1 MLKKSLYLII
11 SILLATVLV
20 VLQTTLS
27 NLMWLSSV
35 DMPVTIGLTLNTFFG
50 DLIGMNF
57 GGAIPLVGLVAVGM
71 LLAYLV
77 AKILLIWINTKKS
90 YAYGLAGAAA
100 ILAIVLLMPLAFY
113 NLDLIAGA
121 RTALGKTILIL
132 CGFLSGYYFGSRLE
146 DKE

>member
-11 SILLATVLV
+11 SIFLATVLV

-35 DMPVTIGLTLNTFFG
+35 DMPVTIGLTLKTFFG
-50 DLIGMNF
+50 DLIGMNS

-121 RTALGKTILIL
+121 RTAIGKTILIL

-146 DKE
+146 GKE

>member
-27 NLMWLSSV
+27 NLMWLSSI

-50 DLIGMNF
+50 DLIGMNSS
-57 GGAIPLVGLVAVGM
+57 GAIPLVGLVAVGM

-146 DKE
+146 GKE

>member
-1 MLKKSLYLII
+1 MLKKSLHLII

-50 DLIGMNF
+50 DLIGMNS

-146 DKE
+146 GKE

>member
-35 DMPVTIGLTLNTFFG
+35 DMPVTIGLTLKTFFG

-77 AKILLIWINTKKS
+77 AKILLIWINAKKS
-90 YAYGLAGAAA
+90 FAYGLAGAAA

-146 DKE
+146 GKE

>member
-50 DLIGMNF
+50 DLIGMNSA
-57 GGAIPLVGLVAVGM
+57 GAIPLVGLVAVGM

-146 DKE
+146 GKE

>member
-50 DLIGMNF
+50 DLIGMNSA
-57 GGAIPLVGLVAVGM
+57 GAIPLVGLVAVGM

-77 AKILLIWINTKKS
+77 AKIMLIWINTKKS

-121 RTALGKTILIL
+121 RTALGKTTLIL

-146 DKE
+146 GKE

>member
-57 GGAIPLVGLVAVGM
+57 GGALPLVGLVAVGM

-77 AKILLIWINTKKS
+77 AKILLIWINAKKS
-90 YAYGLAGAAA
+90 FAYGLAGAAA

-146 DKE
+146 GKE

>member
-50 DLIGMNF
+50 DLIGMNSA
-57 GGAIPLVGLVAVGM
+57 GAIPLVGLVAVGM

-77 AKILLIWINTKKS
+77 AKIMLIWINTKKS

-146 DKE
+146 GKE

>member
-1 MLKKSLYLII
+1 MLKKSLHLII

-35 DMPVTIGLTLNTFFG
+35 DMPVTIGLTFNTFFG
-50 DLIGMNF
+50 DLIGMNS

-146 DKE
+146 GKE

>member
-11 SILLATVLV
+11 SILIATALV

-27 NLMWLSSV
+27 NLMWLFSA
-35 DMPVTIGLTLNTFFG
+35 DMPVTVSLTLKTFFG
-50 DLIGMNF
+50 DLIGMNSS
-57 GGAIPLVGLVAVGM
+57 GAIPLVGLVAVGM
-71 LLAYLV
+71 ILAYSV

-146 DKE
+146 GKE

>member
-1 MLKKSLYLII
+1 MLKKSLYLSL
-11 SILLATVLV
+11 SILIATALV

-35 DMPVTIGLTLNTFFG
+35 DMPVTIGLALKTFVG
-50 DLIGMNF
+50 DLIGMNSS
-57 GGAIPLVGLVAVGM
+57 GAIPLVGLVAVGM
-71 LLAYLV
+71 LLAYTV
-77 AKILLIWINTKKS
+77 AKILLIWVDTKKS

>member
-1 MLKKSLYLII
+1 MLKKFLYLII
-11 SILLATVLV
+11 SILIATTLV

-35 DMPVTIGLTLNTFFG
+35 DMPVTIGLTLKTFFG
-50 DLIGMNF
+50 DLIGMNT

-71 LLAYLV
+71 LLAYSV
-77 AKILLIWINTKKS
+77 AKILLIWIDTKKS

-121 RTALGKTILIL
+121 RTAIGKSILIL
-132 CGFLSGYYFGSRLE
+132 CGFLSGYYFGSKLE

>member
-35 DMPVTIGLTLNTFFG
+35 DMPVTIGLTFNTFFG
-50 DLIGMNF
+50 DLIGMNSA
-57 GGAIPLVGLVAVGM
+57 GAIPLVGLVAVGM

-146 DKE
+146 GKE

>member
-11 SILLATVLV
+11 SIFLATVLV

-35 DMPVTIGLTLNTFFG
+35 DMPVTIGLTLKTFFG
-50 DLIGMNF
+50 DLIGMNS

-121 RTALGKTILIL
+121 RTAIGKTILIL
-132 CGFLSGYYFGSRLE
+132 CGFLSGYYFGSKLE
-146 DKE
+146 GKE

>member
-35 DMPVTIGLTLNTFFG
+35 DMPVTIGLILKTFFS
-50 DLIGMNF
+50 DLIGMNS

-132 CGFLSGYYFGSRLE
+132 CGFLSGFILVL
-146 DKE
+146 D

>member
-1 MLKKSLYLII
+1 MLKKFLYLII
-11 SILLATVLV
+11 SILIATTLV

-35 DMPVTIGLTLNTFFG
+35 DMPVTIGLTLKTFFG
-50 DLIGMNF
+50 DLIGMNT

-71 LLAYLV
+71 LLAYSV
-77 AKILLIWINTKKS
+77 AKILLIWIDTKKS

-100 ILAIVLLMPLAFY
+100 ILAIVLLMPLAFN

-132 CGFLSGYYFGSRLE
+132 CGFLSGYYFGSKLE

>member
-27 NLMWLSSV
+27 NLMLLSSI

-50 DLIGMNF
+50 DLIGMNSA
-57 GGAIPLVGLVAVGM
+57 GAIPLVGLVAVGM

-146 DKE
+146 GKE

>member
-35 DMPVTIGLTLNTFFG
+35 DMPVTICLTLNTFFG
-50 DLIGMNF
+50 DLIGMNSD
-57 GGAIPLVGLVAVGM
+57 GAIPLVGLVAVGM

>member
-20 VLQTTLS
+20 ILQTTLS

-35 DMPVTIGLTLNTFFG
+35 DMPVTIGLILKTFFS
-50 DLIGMNF
+50 DLIGMNS

-77 AKILLIWINTKKS
+77 AKILLIWINAKKS
-90 YAYGLAGAAA
+90 FTYGLAGAAA

-146 DKE
+146 GKE

>member
-35 DMPVTIGLTLNTFFG
+35 DMPVTIGLTLNTFFS
-50 DLIGMNF
+50 DLIGMNS

-121 RTALGKTILIL
+121 RTALG
-132 CGFLSGYYFGSRLE
+132 
-146 DKE
+146 

>member
-11 SILLATVLV
+11 SILLATILV

-35 DMPVTIGLTLNTFFG
+35 DMPVTIGLTLNTFFS
-50 DLIGMNF
+50 DLIGMNS
-57 GGAIPLVGLVAVGM
+57 GGAIPLVGLLAVGM

-146 DKE
+146 GKE

>member
-1 MLKKSLYLII
+1 MLKKFLYLII
-11 SILLATVLV
+11 SILIATTLV

-35 DMPVTIGLTLNTFFG
+35 DMPVTIGLTLKTFFG
-50 DLIGMNF
+50 DLIGMNT

-71 LLAYLV
+71 LLAYSV
-77 AKILLIWINTKKS
+77 AKILLIWIDTKKS

-132 CGFLSGYYFGSRLE
+132 CGFLSGYYFGSKLE

>member
-1 MLKKSLYLII
+1 MLKKFLYLII
-11 SILLATVLV
+11 SILIATTLV

-35 DMPVTIGLTLNTFFG
+35 DMPVTIGLALKTFVG
-50 DLIGMNF
+50 DLIGMNSS
-57 GGAIPLVGLVAVGM
+57 GAIPLVGLVAVGM
-71 LLAYLV
+71 LLAYTV
-77 AKILLIWINTKKS
+77 AKILLIWVDTKKS

>member
-1 MLKKSLYLII
+1 MLKKSLYLIL
-11 SILLATVLV
+11 SILIATALV

-35 DMPVTIGLTLNTFFG
+35 DMPVTVGLVLKTFVG
-50 DLIGMNF
+50 DLIGMNSS
-57 GGAIPLVGLVAVGM
+57 GAIPLVGLVAVGM
-71 LLAYLV
+71 LLAYTV
-77 AKILLIWINTKKS
+77 AKILLIWVDTKKS

>member
-35 DMPVTIGLTLNTFFG
+35 DMPVTVGLTLKTFFD
-50 DLIGMNF
+50 DLIGMNS

-146 DKE
+146 GKE

>member
-35 DMPVTIGLTLNTFFG
+35 DMPVTIGLTLNTFFS
-50 DLIGMNF
+50 DLIGMNS

>member
-50 DLIGMNF
+50 DLIGMNS

-132 CGFLSGYYFGSRLE
+132 CGFLSGYYFGSKLE
-146 DKE
+146 GKE

>member
-11 SILLATVLV
+11 SILLATFLV

-35 DMPVTIGLTLNTFFG
+35 DMPVTIGLTLKTFVG
-50 DLIGMNF
+50 DLIGMNSA
-57 GGAIPLVGLVAVGM
+57 GAIPLVGLVAVGM

-77 AKILLIWINTKKS
+77 AKILLIWINAKKS
-90 YAYGLAGAAA
+90 FAYGLAGAAA

-146 DKE
+146 GKE

>member
-27 NLMWLSSV
+27 NLMWLSFV

-50 DLIGMNF
+50 DLIGMNSA
-57 GGAIPLVGLVAVGM
+57 GAIPLVGLVAVGM

-146 DKE
+146 GKE

>member
-27 NLMWLSSV
+27 NLIWLSSV

-50 DLIGMNF
+50 DLIGMNSA
-57 GGAIPLVGLVAVGM
+57 GAIPLVGLVAVGM

-77 AKILLIWINTKKS
+77 AKIMLIWINTKKS

-146 DKE
+146 GKE

>member
-35 DMPVTIGLTLNTFFG
+35 DMPVTIGLTLKTFFG
-50 DLIGMNF
+50 DLIGMNS

-71 LLAYLV
+71 FLAYLV

-146 DKE
+146 GKE

>member
-1 MLKKSLYLII
+1 MLKKSLYLIL
-11 SILLATVLV
+11 SILIATALV

-35 DMPVTIGLTLNTFFG
+35 DMPVTIGLALKTFVG
-50 DLIGMNF
+50 DLIGRNSS
-57 GGAIPLVGLVAVGM
+57 GAIPLVGLVAVGM
-71 LLAYLV
+71 LLAYTV
-77 AKILLIWINTKKS
+77 AKILLIWVDTKKS

-146 DKE
+146 GKE

>member
-35 DMPVTIGLTLNTFFG
+35 DMPVTIGLTLNTFFS
-50 DLIGMNF
+50 DLIGMNS
-57 GGAIPLVGLVAVGM
+57 GGAIPLVGLLAVGM

-146 DKE
+146 GKE

>member
-1 MLKKSLYLII
+1 MLKKFLYLII
-11 SILLATVLV
+11 SILIATTLV

-35 DMPVTIGLTLNTFFG
+35 DMPVTVGLTLKTFFS
-50 DLIGMNF
+50 DLIGMNT

-71 LLAYLV
+71 LLAYSV
-77 AKILLIWINTKKS
+77 AKILLIWIDTKKS

-121 RTALGKTILIL
+121 RTVLGKTILIL
-132 CGFLSGYYFGSRLE
+132 CGFLSGYYFGSKLE